1 MATYNLYED
10 VQHPFNLNA
19 EHLAKVLA
27 EKYRKGMYER
37 HRFSFP
43 PEPDH
48 VPGKCPCEDCDRKM
62 AEIVGA
68 IGKLPNNE

>member
-1 MATYNLYED
+1 MATYHLYED
-10 VQHPFNLNA
+10 VQHPFNLNT

-43 PEPDH
+43 PEDH
-48 VPGKCPCEDCDRKM
+48 EPGKCSCEECDKKM
-62 AEIVGA
+62 SEIVQVH
-68 IGKLPNNE
+68 GKIVNFNQ

>member
-10 VQHPFNLNA
+10 VQHPFNLNT

-37 HRFSFP
+37 HRFSFAP
-43 PEPDH
+43 KPDH

-62 AEIVGA
+62 SEIVGA
-68 IGKLPNNE
+68 VGKLPNNE